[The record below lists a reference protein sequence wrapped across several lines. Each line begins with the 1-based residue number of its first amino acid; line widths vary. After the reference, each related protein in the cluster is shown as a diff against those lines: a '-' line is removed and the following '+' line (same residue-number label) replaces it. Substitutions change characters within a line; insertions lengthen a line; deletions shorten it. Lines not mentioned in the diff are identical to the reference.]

1 MKFTEKILIFLS
13 VGVLLLFLNGCGTV
27 KEISKNLKH
36 KAVNHENLLE
46 GMILETSM
54 SEDGSVTPR
63 VKIANASTSWQTA
76 PMLPGQGSTTINAD
90 YSLWTGSPTHIRIT
104 RTMPLGVE
112 EIDNL
117 IKYYKLLNNP
127 EQVIENI
134 KKD

>member
-1 MKFTEKILIFLS
+1 MGFTERLFLIGVVFLS
-13 VGVLLLFLNGCGTV
+13 ILLSGCSTV
-27 KEISKNLKH
+27 QEISKNLKS

-46 GMILETSM
+46 GLILETSM

-104 RTMPLGVE
+104 KTTPLGIKDIEV
-112 EIDNL
+112 L
-117 IKYYKLLNNP
+117 IKYYELLKDP

-134 KKD
+134 KKE